1 MIIAKLAATLW
12 RVKYSIIDRTLLD
25 ILFCFFVGD
34 VRFNT
39 LFVPTI
45 YLYDF
50 MNIFVIVSSAKDKF
64 EPLIGQISQLH
75 IPDYAKVRA
84 YLC

>member
-1 MIIAKLAATLW
+1 MPI
-12 RVKYSIIDRTLLD
+12 
-25 ILFCFFVGD
+25 
-34 VRFNT
+34 
-39 LFVPTI
+39 I